1 MEALLRLRI
10 TAPTAPDTLFCY
22 PFQDK
27 DPFTLETSP
36 HVFFIGNQ
44 SATRSRTIEQRIAD
58 EDNDMDIDEYT
69 SIKVKLIALSKFS
82 EKGEL
87 LLLDTETLE
96 TEIVKFDIQEPSE
109 ETAVD
114 EEGDDEEMADA

>member
-1 MEALLRLRI
+1 
-10 TAPTAPDTLFCY
+10 
-22 PFQDK
+22 
-27 DPFTLETSP
+27 
-36 HVFFIGNQ
+36 
-44 SATRSRTIEQRIAD
+44 
-58 EDNDMDIDEYT
+58 MDIDEYT